1 MKAAPKAKA
10 SARKSETSGKG
21 GPAGPSFSV
30 SGFVFPPVIGHRGA
44 ARHAPE
50 NTLAGLRAAACMGV
64 TCVEFDVRLTRDG
77 VPVLFHDD
85 TVERTTDGQGR
96 LGALTLAQVRRLDA
110 GSWFA
115 PRFASEPV
123 PTLVEAIKALAR
135 LDLAANIELKPEEA
149 QGAAMAR
156 AVLGVLRKS
165 WPRERP
171 RPLLSSFD
179 WSALATL
186 AAEDAAWPRGLL
198 IRNPRQPDWRA
209 WAVRIGAAAIHC
221 GARGLD
227 RAGVET
233 LLAAGLPV
241 AVYTVNDAR
250 RARNLWKWG
259 VDAIFTDD
267 PARLL
272 AAR

>member
-21 GPAGPSFSV
+21 GHAGPSFSV

-50 NTLAGLRAAACMGV
+50 NTLAGLRAAASLGV

-77 VPVLFHDD
+77 VPVLFHDE
-85 TVERTTDGQGR
+85 TVERTTNGRGR
-96 LGALTLAQVRRLDA
+96 LGALTPAQIRRLDA
-110 GSWFA
+110 GAWFG
-115 PRFASEPV
+115 PRFTGEPV
-123 PTLVEAIKALAR
+123 PTLAQAIAVLAESG
-135 LDLAANIELKPEEA
+135 LAANIELKPDEA
-149 QGAAMAR
+149 QGAATAR
-156 AVLGVLRKS
+156 AVLAVLRTE
-165 WPRERP
+165 WPCTRP

-186 AAEDAAWPRGLL
+186 LAEDAAWPRGLL
-198 IRNPRQPDWRA
+198 IRNPHQPDWHA
-209 WAVRIGAAAIHC
+209 WATRVGAAAVHC

-227 RAGVET
+227 YAGVET
-233 LLAAGLPV
+233 LQAAGLPI

-250 RARNLWKWG
+250 RGQSLWKWG
-259 VDAIFTDD
+259 VSAIFTDD
-267 PARLL
+267 PPRLL
-272 AAR
+272 ATP

>member
-30 SGFVFPPVIGHRGA
+30 SGLVFPPVIGHRGA

-50 NTLAGLRAAACMGV
+50 NTLAGLRAAASMGV

-85 TVERTTDGQGR
+85 TVGRTTDGQGR
-96 LGALTLAQVRRLDA
+96 LGALTLVQVRRLDA

-115 PRFASEPV
+115 PRFAGEPV

-149 QGAAMAR
+149 QGATMAR
-156 AVLGVLRKS
+156 AVLGVLRES

-233 LLAAGLPV
+233 LLVAGLPV

>member
-10 SARKSETSGKG
+10 SARKSEASGKG

-30 SGFVFPPVIGHRGA
+30 SGFVFSPVIGHRGA

-50 NTLAGLRAAACMGV
+50 NTLAGLRAAAAMGAP
-64 TCVEFDVRLTRDG
+64 CVEFDVRLTRDG

-85 TVERTTDGQGR
+85 TVERTTNGRGR

-110 GSWFA
+110 GAWFA
-115 PRFASEPV
+115 ARFAGERV
-123 PTLVEAIKALAR
+123 PTLVQAIKLLAEYG
-135 LDLAANIELKPEEA
+135 LAANIELKPDEA
-149 QGAAMAR
+149 QGAATAR
-156 AVLGVLRKS
+156 AVLATLRKS
-165 WPRERP
+165 WPRNRP
-171 RPLLSSFD
+171 RPILSSFD

-227 RAGVET
+227 SDGVET
-233 LLAAGLPV
+233 LRAAGLPV
-241 AVYTVNDAR
+241 AVYTVNDPR
-250 RARNLWKWG
+250 RARDLWKWG
-259 VDAIFTDD
+259 VSAIFTDD
-267 PARLL
+267 PPRLL